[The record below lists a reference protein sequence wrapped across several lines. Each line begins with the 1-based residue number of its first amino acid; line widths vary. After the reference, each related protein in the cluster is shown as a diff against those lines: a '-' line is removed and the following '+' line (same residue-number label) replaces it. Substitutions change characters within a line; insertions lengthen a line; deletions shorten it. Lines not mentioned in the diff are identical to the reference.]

1 MIQGNIIN
9 FNIICLIFLKRITV
23 LDLVSDI
30 EETLDFKERV
40 INMSLAYN
48 NLIVT
53 S

>member
-1 MIQGNIIN
+1 MIQGLTHYNIK
-9 FNIICLIFLKRITV
+9 IIIRITV

-53 S
+53 SSN